1 MSISLD
7 VQDLENYP
15 GVTKKVTLDT
25 TILVPAGAEGDEK
38 YLISASTSA
47 YSDGVART
55 AIQSLY
61 IAGGKIGWTKSSG
74 FKGVNS
80 KFALDAT
87 HCVLGVKIDATVS
100 GTSNGF
106 YNITLDHNSGV
117 LKRGEEIAIDMQ
129 EKLHNLTTVSGV
141 DDGFKLAYKNC
152 SVKFVDN
159 KFYISSG
166 TISNYFTGPARSSV
180 LVGNNPTNDCA
191 SMLGFDQQVTSEDL
205 SNITILEAPIL
216 VDYTTNTATLIIN
229 MTTGVT
235 VGDALCITDGVNI
248 DYFTA
253 LAVATTNITVAT
265 LATNSFTG
273 IAHSYTVASGAYVQ
287 IVQKAD
293 PNNLPNNYYSDV
305 DELLRYMAKI
315 MINQIDFSG

>member
-7 VQDLENYP
+7 VQDLENFP

-25 TILVPAGAEGDEK
+25 TILVPSGFEGDEK

-47 YSDGVART
+47 YSDVTART

-74 FKGVNS
+74 FKGTNG

-87 HCVLGVKIDATVS
+87 HCVLGVKMDATVS
-100 GTSNGF
+100 GTNNGY
-106 YNITLDHNSGV
+106 YNITLDHNNGV
-117 LKRGEEIAIDMQ
+117 LKRGEEIAMDMQ
-129 EKLHNLTTVSGV
+129 AKLHALTVSGV
-141 DDGFKLAYKNC
+141 DAGFSLAYKNC

-166 TISNYFTGPARSSV
+166 TISNYFTGPSRSSV
-180 LVGNNPTNDCA
+180 RVGNHPTNDCA
-191 SMLGFDQQVTSEDL
+191 AMLGFDQQVNSEDL
-205 SNITILEAPIL
+205 SNITILEAPL
-216 VDYTTNTATLIIN
+216 LSDYTTNTATLVIN
-229 MTTGVT
+229 MTTGVN
-235 VGDALCITDGVNI
+235 VGDALCITDGVHT

-253 LAVATTNITVAT
+253 LNVNTTNITVAT
-265 LATNSFTG
+265 SATNGFTG
-273 IAHSYTVASGAYVQ
+273 ITHSYTVASGAYIQ
-287 IVQKAD
+287 ILQKVD
-293 PNNLPNNYYSDV
+293 PDNLPNNYYSDI

-315 MINQIDFSG
+315 MINQIDFS